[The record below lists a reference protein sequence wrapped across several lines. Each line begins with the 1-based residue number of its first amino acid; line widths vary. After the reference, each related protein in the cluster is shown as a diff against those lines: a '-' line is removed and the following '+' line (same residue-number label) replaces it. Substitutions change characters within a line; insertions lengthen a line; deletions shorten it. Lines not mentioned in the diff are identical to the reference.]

1 MNFFFKDIKADR
13 HILWEVLIKD
23 INASLTYNQY
33 CKSAD
38 FYEVFKNIII
48 SMIFGK
54 EVILLDSDFTESELI
69 TLTGYSEHSEFT
81 ELLDRRSVSVF
92 NSKEELVEKLSATSD
107 DWRLTLFTSGTTG
120 IPKKISHNFNSITRF
135 ITTTKSINNIW
146 GFAYNPTH
154 MAGVQV
160 FFQALFNG
168 DAIVRL
174 FNLTPNEIQ
183 REIKENH
190 ITHVSATPTFYR
202 LLLSSEETFPSVLRI
217 TSGGEKFSKAIA
229 DQLQIKFPNAKITNI
244 YASTEAGTLFASSNE
259 IFSIKPEF
267 EHLIKVENKE
277 LLIHCSLL
285 GKLNT
290 NIKGWYKTG
299 DLVEKISEKPLKI
312 RFISR
317 KSDTINIGGYKV
329 NPLEVEEIILSLP
342 GIKNARVYSK
352 TNSVLG
358 NIICSEIVCDN
369 KEITESSIRKLLQ
382 AKIQEYKIPRIIKFV
397 NYITT
402 TKSGKLERL

>member
-13 HILWEVLIKD
+13 HILWEVLVND

-54 EVILLDSDFTESELI
+54 EVILLDSDFTESELM
-69 TLTGYSEHSEFT
+69 TLTGYSEYTEFT
-81 ELLDRRSVSVF
+81 ELLDRRSFSVF
-92 NSKEELVEKLSATSD
+92 NSKEELVEKLSTTSD

-160 FFQALFNG
+160 FFQALLNG

-229 DQLQIKFPNAKITNI
+229 YQLQIKFPNAKITNI
-244 YASTEAGTLFASSNE
+244 YASTEAGTLFASSNDV
-259 IFSIKPEF
+259 FSIKPEF

-290 NIKGWYKTG
+290 NIKEWYKTG
-299 DLVEKISEKPLKI
+299 DLVENISEKPLKI

-342 GIKNARVYSK
+342 GIKNARVYSQ

-358 NIICSEIVCDN
+358 NIICSEIVCEN